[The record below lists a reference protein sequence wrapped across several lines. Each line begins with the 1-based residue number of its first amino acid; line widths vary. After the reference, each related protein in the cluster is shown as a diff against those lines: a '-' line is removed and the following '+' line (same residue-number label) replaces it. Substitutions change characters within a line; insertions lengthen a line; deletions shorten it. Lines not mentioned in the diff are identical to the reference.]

1 MSDSMR
7 SLFIKTFVFWFLIGS
22 TLLVVA
28 LSAHAAPSC
37 TVMNGTSADD
47 LVYAGNGGHTCIWGL
62 AGDDTVHGGNGSDVV
77 YGGAGSDTLWTGKAG
92 PGDEAY
98 GGRGDD
104 RLHNFGSGQ
113 APGLM
118 DGGPGWDI
126 CTGNASDTY
135 ISCEVVKMR

>member
-1 MSDSMR
+1 MDNSMR
-7 SLFIKTFVFWFLIGS
+7 LFVRTF
-22 TLLVVA
+22 LLAFFVIAAVVGIA
-28 LSAHAAPSC
+28 LSAHAAPGC
-37 TVMNGTSADD
+37 TVINGTSGDD
-47 LVYAGNGGHTCIWGL
+47 VIYAGNGGHTCIYAL
-62 AGDDTVHGGNGSDVV
+62 AGDDIVHGENGNDVV
-77 YGGAGSDTLWTGKAG
+77 YGGAGADVIWTGKAG

-98 GGRGDD
+98 GGPGND

-126 CTGNASDTY
+126 CVGNESDTY